1 MEEKKIEKTKKT
13 TAKKTTV
20 EKTSNVVEQ
29 KTPYCQYKYTFE
41 DNLAGAMFVY
51 KMNQGK
57 GKKFTL
63 WALLVGF
70 ACSIFL
76 IVMDIIEKNTSSLVF
91 DGVLFGFLILLTVFI
106 FVMPAI
112 VKSQQKKLYDSALLD
127 EVDYV
132 KIDIE
137 KDKIIEDF
145 VKNGISINKIQ
156 HPLTNLTGLSYDE
169 TRIILVF
176 GKMNIVVI
184 KNDALKNITVDE
196 VKTNLLIQLDINKQ
210 DMTQTKITPEI
221 KK

>member
-1 MEEKKIEKTKKT
+1 M
-13 TAKKTTV
+13 
-20 EKTSNVVEQ
+20 
-29 KTPYCQYKYTFE
+29 
-41 DNLAGAMFVY
+41 
-51 KMNQGK
+51 
-57 GKKFTL
+57 

-156 HPLTNLTGLSYDE
+156 HPLTNLTGPKSYDE

-176 GKMNIVVI
+176 GKNEYCC
-184 KNDALKNITVDE
+184 NQ
-196 VKTNLLIQLDINKQ
+196 KT
-210 DMTQTKITPEI
+210 MH
-221 KK
+221 